1 MTGTGK
7 HPRRSPSL
15 RVAIVGG
22 GIVGHVLGRILV
34 ENRHRITAVVSRS
47 TASARRCGRF
57 LSCRNWSTTVDAIP
71 QETRYVMI
79 TAPHGAV
86 QDVARALARRDGFS
100 WRGVAVCHASGML
113 TAAALA
119 PLHDLGAATFS
130 FHPLQTFPRD
140 FAPRLI
146 VPSAR
151 GIVYGVDGD
160 AVGERRARVLARALD
175 GHVLHVPPEMRA
187 FYHAACVV
195 ASNHLTT
202 MLGILTAFS
211 HDIAPERKDALR
223 MFLPIL
229 QATLHNVVVTSPAR
243 ALTGPVARGGADTLA
258 RHFEAILKHAPAL
271 IPYYARMTLE
281 TIRLAMDKQTLSHD
295 QVNELTRLALSY
307 LDQPLQPEESL

>member
-1 MTGTGK
+1 M
-7 HPRRSPSL
+7 RSPSL
-15 RVAIVGG
+15 RVAIVGA

-34 ENRHRITAVVSRS
+34 ENRHRITAVVSR
-47 TASARRCGRF
+47 TAESARRCGRF
-57 LSCRNWSTTVDAIP
+57 LSCRTWSTSVEVIP

-86 QDVARALARRDGFS
+86 HDVARALARREGFS

-119 PLHDLGAATFS
+119 PLHDLGATTFS
-130 FHPLQTFPRD
+130 FHPLQTFPRE

-160 AVGERRARVLARALD
+160 AAGERKARVLARALD
-175 GHVLHVPPEMRA
+175 GRILHVPPEMRE

-211 HDIAPERKDALR
+211 HDIAPGRKNALDI
-223 MFLPIL
+223 FLPIL
-229 QATLHNVVVTSPAR
+229 QATLHNVALTSPAR
-243 ALTGPVARGGADTLA
+243 ALTGPVARGGTETLA
-258 RHFEAILKHAPAL
+258 RHFEAIRRYAPAL

-281 TIRLAMDKQTLSHD
+281 TVRLAMEKHALSHE
-295 QVNELTRLALSY
+295 QVKELTRLALSY
-307 LDQPLQPEESL
+307 LDQSFQPEESL